1 MLHLRN
7 TFLYYNIFVPEI
19 QPFAGISRILIFF
32 WGGGGIR
39 GKPIL
44 QNILNNTINWQFD
57 PDQNQDFTI

>member
-7 TFLYYNIFVPEI
+7 TFLYYYIFVPEI
-19 QPFAGISRILIFF
+19 QRFARIRFF
-32 WGGGGIR
+32 LGGGIR

-57 PDQNQDFTI
+57 PDQNQDFMI